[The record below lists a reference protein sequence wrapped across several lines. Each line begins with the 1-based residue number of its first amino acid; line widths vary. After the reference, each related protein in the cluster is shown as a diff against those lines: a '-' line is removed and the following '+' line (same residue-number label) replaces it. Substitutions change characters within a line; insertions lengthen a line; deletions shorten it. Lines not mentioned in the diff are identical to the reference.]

1 MSIMNILKTS
11 IDVKEIRQTS
21 HISHNKRWRSIK
33 RSESKYR

>member
-21 HISHNKRWRSIK
+21 HIMHSKRWKSTK
-33 RSESKYR
+33 RSESK